1 MSIIKKI
8 VRKYFTRNVIQN
20 IRTPVFKGNL
30 VQDNI
35 ALIVGGGGIGEAI
48 ATALLDN
55 GASIIVSGRNQD
67 KLERICQ
74 KLAEHKRDNS
84 IDTVLLDVNDISS
97 IEEAIQNAW
106 NIHGRIDILVYSAG
120 VHGNDPFGAV
130 SESTWN
136 DVFNINLKGMYFV
149 DQAVANLMIK
159 NNAHGH
165 ILNVGS
171 ASCAKPGWTPYE
183 ISKSAVRSLTLG
195 FADKLIQHGIVVNS
209 IAPGPVATSM
219 LGLNGENLS
228 WPGNPTGRVATP
240 EEIANIA
247 VMMVSSTGDLI
258 VGDTFFVSGGSG
270 TICIDR

>member
-1 MSIIKKI
+1 MSAIKKI
-8 VRKYFTRNVIQN
+8 IRRYFTRTVVQKVA
-20 IRTPVFKGNL
+20 TPVFNGTLTEGKVAL
-30 VQDNI
+30 V
-35 ALIVGGGGIGEAI
+35 VGGGGIGEAI
-48 ATALLDN
+48 AFALLKN
-55 GASIIVSGRNQD
+55 GASVVISGRNQEKLD
-67 KLERICQ
+67 KTCQ
-74 KLAEHKRDNS
+74 SLMGNRDNAD
-84 IDTVLLDVNDISS
+84 IDTVVLDVTDTAS
-97 IEEAIQNAW
+97 IDNAIQCAW
-106 NIHGRIDILVYSAG
+106 NIHGKIDILVYSAG
-120 VHGNDPFGAV
+120 VHGSDQFGSV
-130 SESTWN
+130 SEATWDAVIN
-136 DVFNINLKGMYFV
+136 TNLKGMYFV
-149 DQAVANLMIK
+149 DQAVSNLMIK
-159 NNAHGH
+159 NNIHGH

-195 FADKLIQHGIVVNS
+195 FADKLIKHGIVVNS

-270 TICIDR
+270 TVCIDR

>member
-8 VRKYFTRNVIQN
+8 VRKYFTRNVVQS
-20 IRTPVFKGNL
+20 IRTPVFQGNL

-35 ALIVGGGGIGEAI
+35 ALVIGGGGIGEAI
-48 ATALLDN
+48 ASALLEN

-67 KLERICQ
+67 KLERICH
-74 KLAEHKRDNS
+74 KLDEHKKGNS

-120 VHGNDPFGAV
+120 VHGNDTFGAV

-136 DVFNINLKGMYFV
+136 DVLNTNLKGMYFV
-149 DQAVANLMIK
+149 DQAVANLMVK
-159 NNAHGH
+159 NNVHGH

-247 VMMVSSTGDLI
+247 VMMVSSMGDLI